1 MTYVHE
7 NKINAF
13 EHDVLL
19 KYQIFNGLFLDL
31 PFADPD
37 QAGALLPLFAKQ
49 CHVGL
54 EQGKTAPQIINEY
67 LTHQVS
73 VEQNPL
79 QLFIKFLQFIERQVV
94 LFDAL
99 EYAAF
104 SQLNDLSGYGTVD
117 YVLTQFNSH
126 DDEQQML
133 NLEKLLETFRT
144 RVVLTAH
151 PTQFYPTAI
160 LGIINRLRQAIL
172 DNDITEIRNLF
183 LQMGL
188 TRFGNQT
195 KPTPVDEASSI
206 IWFLENVFYHVV
218 PQIQHKLPSLI
229 NNIEIGFWPG
239 GDRDGNPF
247 VTAEVTLEV
256 ANKLRNSLLRCYYQD
271 VQILRKRLTF
281 SGVHELLTEI
291 ALKIRHDNYLSS
303 AELLISLEQVKD
315 HLAVNYNNLFVD
327 LVQDLIKKI
336 NLFHF
341 YFAKIDIRQN
351 SAIHRQV
358 VQDILSSASICQNY
372 ASLPENEKIQVLV
385 SSNTR
390 SGLTTISDNLLTI
403 EVIATLRA
411 VQDIHIKNGSD
422 SIERYIISN
431 TDSISSILEVLWLT
445 HIVNNDSTADKAL
458 TLEIVPLFETI
469 EDLVNADHIME
480 TLYNLPLYRENLKAW
495 NQQQTI
501 MLGFSDGTKDGG
513 YLMANWSIFQ
523 AKKRLSKLSA
533 KYEIGVVFF
542 DGRGGPPSRGGGE
555 TYAFYQSL
563 AEEIEDNQIQ
573 LTVQG
578 QSIPA
583 SFGTTESAGF
593 NIEHLLS
600 AGISGRL
607 LTERS
612 GIINAENE
620 ALINELAELSFNAY
634 GELRHD
640 SLFVPYLEEIT
651 PLKYLSEANIG
662 SRPAKRS
669 QAGKLK
675 LEDLRAIPF
684 GAAWMQMKQN
694 ILGYYGL
701 GTAMNKMIQA
711 DRGNLAKFKDLYQ
724 SSLLFKGLLDNSMQS
739 LVSTNFAI
747 TSHLETDV
755 KFGEFWKKIHVEAKL
770 AQKLLLSIS
779 QHDKLIANN
788 PVKWKSIQAREE
800 IILPLLVIQQF
811 AMDRLRTLGHNDP
824 DYILCEKIVKK
835 SLAASI
841 NSSRNSI

>member
-1 MTYVHE
+1 MVYVHE
-7 NKINAF
+7 NKLSAF

-49 CHVGL
+49 CHLGL
-54 EQGKTAPQIINEY
+54 EQGKTAPQIIQEY
-67 LTHQVS
+67 LAYQVS
-73 VEQNPL
+73 MEQNPL

-104 SQLNDLSGYGTVD
+104 DQLNDLSGYGTVD
-117 YVLTQFNSH
+117 YLLTQFSTH
-126 DDEQQML
+126 DDEQQMT
-133 NLEKLLETFRT
+133 NLEQLLQTFKT
-144 RVVLTAH
+144 RLVLTAH

-160 LGIINRLRQAIL
+160 LGIINHLRQAIL

-195 KPTPVDEASSI
+195 KPTPVDEANSI

-218 PQIQHKLPSLI
+218 PQIQHKLPSTTT
-229 NNIEIGFWPG
+229 NIELGFWPG

-256 ANKLRNSLLRCYYQD
+256 ADKLRNSLLRCYYQD
-271 VQILRKRLTF
+271 VQGLRKRLSF
-281 SGVHELLTEI
+281 SGVHELLTAI
-291 ALKIRHDNYLSS
+291 ALKIRHDNYSNS
-303 AELLISLEQVKD
+303 AQLLADLEQVKD
-315 HLAVNYNNLFVD
+315 YLTLNYNSLFVY
-327 LVQDLIKKI
+327 LVQDLIKKV
-336 NLFHF
+336 NLFHL

-358 VQDILSSASICQNY
+358 VHDIFSSAAICHDY
-372 ASLPENEKIQVLV
+372 TSLPENDKINLLV
-385 SSNTR
+385 SSVTKN
-390 SGLTTISDNLLTI
+390 GLTNLGANPLTA

-411 VQDIHIKNGSD
+411 VQAIHTKNGTD
-422 SIERYIISN
+422 SIERYVISN
-431 TDSISSILEVLWLT
+431 TDSIASILEVLWLV
-445 HIVNNDSTADKAL
+445 HIVNNDSPEDKSL
-458 TLEIVPLFETI
+458 KLEIVPLFETI
-469 EDLVNADHIME
+469 DDLVNADQIME
-480 TLYNLPLYRENLKAW
+480 TLYNLPLYCENLKAW

-583 SFGTTESAGF
+583 SFGTSESAGF

-612 GIINAENE
+612 GVINAENE
-620 ALINELAELSFNAY
+620 ALINELAELSFAAY

-640 SLFVPYLEEIT
+640 PLFVPYLEEIT

-701 GTAMNKMIQA
+701 GTAMNKMIEDDA
-711 DRGNLAKFKDLYQ
+711 TNLAKFKTLYQ

-747 TSHLETDV
+747 TRHLESDV
-755 KFGEFWKKIHVEAKL
+755 KFGAFWQKIHTEAQL

-811 AMDRLRTLGHNDP
+811 AMARLRTLEHDDP
-824 DYILCEKIVKK
+824 DYVLCEKIVKK